1 MKNIFALVLLTL
13 LVCAEVAA
21 QDNPVAVPA
30 LDRKRVEVSLK
41 SGGPVPAEFVRKVGE
56 LGLYR
61 LVELEPKDVPGA
73 ITADRT
79 AWLNPQQPAVC
90 TGVNCQTL
98 QLQLLQELPVGQ
110 TFILAISEFRSAAPP
125 VTMRFAVSPPP
136 PAPAKAKITAGPDV
150 FATTSG
156 LQIRSDEELRV
167 AGPLTVRRVYYVV
180 APDGLSFDKR
190 DEPYVASVS
199 PGGTSKRFVL
209 KLDRKLVQGKEHFL
223 EIDGGITN
231 LLGQPVKAEGTVKIA
246 GIPTKAEELRYDIN
260 LAANV
265 AVHQRPI
272 FELAAKVN
280 PYNPKLHP
288 KPVFGTEWLWEP
300 SASVDLGLRSTKSKN
315 SVVLTPLNFSHEFFR
330 SPLSTHK
337 AGTAP
342 SMGNATATAAAP
354 SPSPK
359 PGAGYANWLSTPWYR
374 LGNIKFTG
382 GPKAEFDRN
391 FRRKNVLGTL
401 RFDFN
406 FHRWDAS
413 IGSRRKMIN
422 NSFRLVDE
430 NVGPQARLNFG
441 FSLVPF
447 MMLDFGGHV
456 NNETVSKKV
465 KGTEFSVFVP
475 RHKILRSYLGFTST
489 TELNDLPLPLTLE
502 IEESLVHLGTSE
514 LIGFTTDD
522 GAFLKQLRGF
532 HHQGKAKFS
541 FAIDRSKH
549 YSLTLTYENGRW
561 APNLE
566 YLNKLSTGIRIAY

>member
-1 MKNIFALVLLTL
+1 MKNTFALVLLTL
-13 LVCAEVAA
+13 LVCAEGAA

-30 LDRKRVEVSLK
+30 
-41 SGGPVPAEFVRKVGE
+41 
-56 LGLYR
+56 
-61 LVELEPKDVPGA
+61 
-73 ITADRT
+73 
-79 AWLNPQQPAVC
+79 C

-136 PAPAKAKITAGPDV
+136 PEPAKAKITAGPDV

-180 APDGLSFDKR
+180 APDGLSFVKMD
-190 DEPYVASVS
+190 DSYVASVS
-199 PGGTSKRFVL
+199 PGGPSKRFVL
-209 KLDRKLVQGKEHFL
+209 ELDRKLVQGKEHLL
-223 EIDGGITN
+223 EIHGGITN

-260 LAANV
+260 LASNV

-280 PYNPKLHP
+280 PYNPKIHP

-315 SVVLTPLNFSHEFFR
+315 SVVLTPLNFSREFFR
-330 SPLSTHK
+330 SSLSTYK
-337 AGTAP
+337 SGTAP
-342 SMGNATATAAAP
+342 SMGTATATAAAPSP

-374 LGNIKFTG
+374 LGNVKFTG

-422 NSFRLVDE
+422 NAFRLVDE

-475 RHKILRSYLGFTST
+475 RHKILRSYLGFNST
-489 TELNDLPLPLTLE
+489 TEFNDLPFPLTLE